1 MPSETP
7 KKEGAPKTA
16 PLLYRSFNQSKRECL
31 LQHYDVILFNSD
43 RRAGKG
49 DVCDRCRPAIVRAS
63 TLCAGDRA
71 RLVRCNAKGDRPVLD
86 LILRYVHATA
96 RRNAAGVLSRRLVAT
111 RICAGD
117 VRSTGGRQRD
127 FDISV
132 A

>member
-86 LILRYVHATA
+86 LILRYGRATA
-96 RRNAAGVLSRRLVAT
+96 RRNAARVLSRRLVAT

-117 VRSTGGRQRD
+117 RGCAGRRQYNEKVP
-127 FDISV
+127 I